1 MLELSF
7 SPVRYDIRQVIVTS
21 SHCCGT
27 IWLCSP
33 RAHWQIGFR
42 VCKQVCSG
50 ALLIYWTG
58 KNSVQNRRVHFR
70 CVNEETALRQN
81 NRRIV
86 QTTTKYYIQ
95 RKHIKPLERDT
106 RFSLGK
112 LDWLCYSRTRN
123 SEKLRFFQKS
133 SAGTESSPIAFVK
146 KGLFH
151 RRTPGSE
158 IAWAQARSSISESH
172 WLVLTSG
179 DVITQRI
186 LTVTKQTRL
195 IYRMLKGR
203 KAYVPGKR
211 TIVVCKS
218 ARWRQKTL
226 TKVR

>member
-1 MLELSF
+1 M
-7 SPVRYDIRQVIVTS
+7 RQRRNS
-21 SHCCGT
+21 SKAKQQANSTNVNKVLHST
-27 IWLCSP
+27 K
-33 RAHWQIGFR
+33 AH
-42 VCKQVCSG
+42 
-50 ALLIYWTG
+50 
-58 KNSVQNRRVHFR
+58 
-70 CVNEETALRQN
+70 
-81 NRRIV
+81 
-86 QTTTKYYIQ
+86 QTTGERYEIQ
-95 RKHIKPLERDT
+95 SWQL
-106 RFSLGK
+106 
-112 LDWLCYSRTRN
+112 LDWLCYSRARN
-123 SEKLRFFQKS
+123 SEQLRFFQKS

-172 WLVLTSG
+172 WLVLASG

-226 TKVR
+226 TKASGENSNLKHLANWKYTDR